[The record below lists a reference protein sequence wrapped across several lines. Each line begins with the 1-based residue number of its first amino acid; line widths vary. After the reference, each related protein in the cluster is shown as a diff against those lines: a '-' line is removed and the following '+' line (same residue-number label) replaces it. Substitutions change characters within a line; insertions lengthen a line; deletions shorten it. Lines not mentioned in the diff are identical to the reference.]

1 MAEFVILFNNLQ
13 HLSFFVERS
22 ILASQQSQ
30 KNFYAQSYFYKVAQ
44 HISRNKRNLYKVYAG
59 RMEKRKTVIFTEK
72 LKTSMIEKHFAIIN
86 CSDTA
91 YLAEAQ
97 QDQSLI
103 VLEAIQT

>member
-1 MAEFVILFNNLQ
+1 
-13 HLSFFVERS
+13 
-22 ILASQQSQ
+22 
-30 KNFYAQSYFYKVAQ
+30 
-44 HISRNKRNLYKVYAG
+44 
-59 RMEKRKTVIFTEK
+59 MEKRKTVIFTEK

-103 VLEAIQT
+103 VLEAIQTWRKKTIGALETLHAN